1 MPEPPAFQPDEPV
14 RDKVS
19 HDIGHVELVR
29 EDGMVYVRWKHQ
41 DREWVHASTIEHA
54 PGFKRKRRPTP

>member
-1 MPEPPAFQPDEPV
+1 MPEPTAFQAGEPI

-29 EDGMVYVRWKHQ
+29 ADMVYVRWKHQ
-41 DREWVHASTIEHA
+41 DFEWVDPSSIEHC
-54 PGFKRKRRPTP
+54 PGFKGFVA